1 MEEQQKINKTPADFK
16 LIAGI
21 SALVLI
27 AGGATAGWLWTS
39 QKSESPVTKP
49 NPVETSQPSVTPN
62 NPATTVPP
70 EAITPNTNA
79 SAPTTS
85 KSVDIYLLKDNGLK
99 SELVPVPVKMQENS
113 EPAEILTGAFQQ
125 LFSNLENQSDA
136 FSNIPQGTQL
146 RSLTVKPDGIHIDLS
161 QDFKSGG
168 GSNSMIGRLQ
178 QVLYTATSLD
188 PNAPVWISVA
198 GEPLTVLGGEG
209 LEVPQP
215 LTRQIFESEF
225 QP

>member
-1 MEEQQKINKTPADFK
+1 MEEQQRINKTPADLK
-16 LIAGI
+16 LLAGI

-27 AGGATAGWLWTS
+27 AGGATAGWLWTA

-49 NPVETSQPSVTPN
+49 TPVETSPPSVTPN
-62 NPATTVPP
+62 NQATTVPP
-70 EAITPNTNA
+70 EAIAPNTNA
-79 SAPTTS
+79 SAPNTS
-85 KSVDIYLLKDNGLK
+85 KSVDIYLLRDNGLK
-99 SELVPVPVKMQENS
+99 SELVPVPIKMQGKS

-125 LFSNLENQSDA
+125 LLSNQENQSDA

-146 RSLTVKPDGIHIDLS
+146 RSLTVKPDGIHVDLS
-161 QDFKSGG
+161 SEFKSGG
-168 GSNSMIGRLQ
+168 GSSSMIGRLQ

-188 PNAPVWISVA
+188 PNASVWISVG

>member
-1 MEEQQKINKTPADFK
+1 MEEQQKINRIPADSK
-16 LIAGI
+16 LVAGI

-27 AGGATAGWLWTS
+27 VGGATAGWLWTS

-62 NPATTVPP
+62 NQTTTVPP
-70 EAITPNTNA
+70 EAIAPNNSTATPN
-79 SAPTTS
+79 TS

-99 SELVPVPVKMQENS
+99 SELVPIPIKMQGNAQ
-113 EPAEILTGAFQQ
+113 PAEILTLAFQQ
-125 LFSNLENQSDA
+125 LLSNQQNQSGA
-136 FSNIPQGTQL
+136 FSNIPQGTKL
-146 RSLTVKPDGIHIDLS
+146 RSLTIQADGIHVDLS
-161 QDFKSGG
+161 AEFKAGG

-188 PNAPVWISVA
+188 PNAAVWISVA

-215 LTRQIFESEF
+215 LTRQIFASEV
-225 QP
+225 QR